1 MEERANCPISLA
13 SIGFP
18 FLMIHR
24 LLHYVI
30 QNSKDGHDSG
40 EDAIASLRLV
50 YYRVQH
56 VCVLGVL
63 IDSIE

>member
-1 MEERANCPISLA
+1 
-13 SIGFP
+13 
-18 FLMIHR
+18 MIHR